1 MRLAEI
7 SREPPNTHR
16 SGFLRLTGDTPQ
28 TLGGSGFRT
37 TPEIHLSR
45 GGANGTLIYNIS
57 LNKRSNHLTGSSGG
71 SLCGMSDLGGRRIH
85 PVVSEEMEG
94 IGRLVVG

>member
-1 MRLAEI
+1 MPRRDSTRVPEGTQVGIPSA
-7 SREPPNTHR
+7 HR
-16 SGFLRLTGDTPQ
+16 RYPQ
-28 TLGGSGFRT
+28 TLGGAGFRT

-94 IGRLVVG
+94 IGRLMVG